1 MKIVPADRGGP
12 IGTRRAKM
20 ASSIGLSEVFT
31 TSAYLGMNALPKDK
45 AEALVNNLG
54 ALKSK

>member
-1 MKIVPADRGGP
+1 MTIVPAHGGGH
-12 IGTRRAKM
+12 IGTKRAKM
-20 ASSIGLSEVFT
+20 TSSIGLSEVFT